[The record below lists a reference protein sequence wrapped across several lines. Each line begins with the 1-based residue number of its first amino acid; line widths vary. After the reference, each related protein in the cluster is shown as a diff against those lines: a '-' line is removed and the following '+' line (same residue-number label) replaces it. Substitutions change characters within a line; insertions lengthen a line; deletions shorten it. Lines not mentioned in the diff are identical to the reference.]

1 MYSVCVEHWPA
12 FILLISF
19 CSLPLGPF
27 GPFRVRWLMLTA
39 SPHLVWE
46 EPKNMG
52 PVAQR
57 CLGQRGRWSGAKMC
71 QVPSYPQGAN
81 QPHVMHQ
88 SEGSGGCS
96 FSCHIVVHVFSW
108 QARFW
113 TRKEKTTEHS
123 RPRPRPKPEMEAPS
137 SNFGKKQPVRCV
149 QVPLE
154 LGCSNLIHADVDVV

>member
-12 FILLISF
+12 FHITYFLLF
-19 CSLPLGPF
+19 
-27 GPFRVRWLMLTA
+27 TA
-39 SPHLVWE
+39 SWAIRAIPCPVTDADRVAPPGVGGAEKHGGPWLRDALANGGADLV
-46 EPKNMG
+46 PRCAKCQATRR
-52 PVAQR
+52 AQISLMWCINR
-57 CLGQRGRWSGAKMC
+57 RVLGD
-71 QVPSYPQGAN
+71 VP
-81 QPHVMHQ
+81 
-88 SEGSGGCS
+88 

-154 LGCSNLIHADVDVV
+154 AWM